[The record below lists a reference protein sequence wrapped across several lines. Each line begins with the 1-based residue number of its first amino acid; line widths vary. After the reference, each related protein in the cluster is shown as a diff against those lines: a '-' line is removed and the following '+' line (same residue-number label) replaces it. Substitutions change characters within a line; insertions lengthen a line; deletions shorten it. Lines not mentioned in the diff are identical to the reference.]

1 MAQSLQPV
9 TVYIKARE
17 KYFQRVQLCYDLI
30 SKPNQLSTFLQR
42 CKLLDDTFVKFE
54 AVNEQIEVLN
64 AAVDEKERV
73 DTLKVTKAFEELF
86 FQAKAY
92 EARIIEDKTAEAA
105 NASTHHETP
114 RVKLPTITVP
124 VFDGNITDFP
134 SWKSLFDELVHIPE
148 HLSSIQKFSYLK
160 TYLKGSALLSID
172 TIAFTSANYPLA
184 YKTLVDRYSKK
195 RALASH
201 FMNKLLDFQSLSKD
215 SGVSLRTFLDHF
227 HIVVESIR
235 SLGIVNLEDFI
246 LLHLGLRVLDPKTTL
261 EFEQDAKDKEFPTFS
276 DLVNFVKNK
285 VNILELNA
293 ESSTKPK
300 SIPSKMLM
308 TNVQPE
314 YSTPDTP
321 TLKHL
326 KCSVCQHNFHKLSFC
341 SKFKALP
348 PNQRFE
354 IVKNLKLCF
363 GCFSATHSSTECT
376 SKFSCQTTLSSVMM
390 TSPSYSTTDSSP
402 ASSPP
407 SPALSSSFNSP
418 STITA
423 SVPSTN
429 NILQHLISSYPKKLS
444 IFHLNAHSIRP
455 PVKYIEIKEIFAG
468 TPADIICITE
478 SWLDS
483 SISNAEVS
491 LQGYNLIRNDR
502 LGKRGGGVAIYLN
515 NAFSYKI
522 LSSSPSNYSA
532 SPEYLIIEVTISS
545 SKIMLAVVYHPPK
558 TGPLDD
564 FFDAIESHLPNY
576 NHRVVCGDFNCDLS
590 ITNSRSAQLRSLF
603 SDLNLHILPLLP
615 THHTATS
622 HTLLDLLVVGDEDSV
637 ITHGQL
643 PVGSSHHELI
653 YLILNI
659 FPPKHQPKFI
669 TARDFRRFDSEKF
682 SSAALAADWNS
693 VYSSSDVD
701 SKLSRF
707 NEIVLSLFDEFAPF
721 RTFKAKH
728 HSQPWFNNDI
738 REHIRIRDRA
748 KRRYARSGSSA
759 HLNLY
764 HETRNKVNQMI
775 RNAKQRHAYTLF
787 PANLPIKDFY
797 RNVKKLLPQDKD
809 SDILLDTNDLVE
821 AFSSAPQP
829 PNYIVDSTTS
839 HYTSLSP
846 PSIPSLEFHELTLSE
861 VCKFL
866 KKGNPSSMGYDQIP
880 LNYITRMLDIISP
893 VILHIFNQSISS
905 NTFPSIWKRAL
916 IRPIPKVKN
925 PTSASDYRP
934 ISLLCSLS
942 KVLERLVHNQVMSH
956 IGQHNLLNP
965 FQSGF
970 RSGHSTC
977 SALLK
982 VTDDIQFALDK
993 KRHPYWFSSTL
1004 ARHLI

>member
-1 MAQSLQPV
+1 
-9 TVYIKARE
+9 
-17 KYFQRVQLCYDLI
+17 
-30 SKPNQLSTFLQR
+30 
-42 CKLLDDTFVKFE
+42 
-54 AVNEQIEVLN
+54 
-64 AAVDEKERV
+64 
-73 DTLKVTKAFEELF
+73 
-86 FQAKAY
+86 
-92 EARIIEDKTAEAA
+92 
-105 NASTHHETP
+105 
-114 RVKLPTITVP
+114 
-124 VFDGNITDFP
+124 
-134 SWKSLFDELVHIPE
+134 
-148 HLSSIQKFSYLK
+148 
-160 TYLKGSALLSID
+160 
-172 TIAFTSANYPLA
+172 
-184 YKTLVDRYSKK
+184 
-195 RALASH
+195 
-201 FMNKLLDFQSLSKD
+201 
-215 SGVSLRTFLDHF
+215 
-227 HIVVESIR
+227 
-235 SLGIVNLEDFI
+235 
-246 LLHLGLRVLDPKTTL
+246 
-261 EFEQDAKDKEFPTFS
+261 
-276 DLVNFVKNK
+276 
-285 VNILELNA
+285 
-293 ESSTKPK
+293 
-300 SIPSKMLM
+300 
-308 TNVQPE
+308 
-314 YSTPDTP
+314 
-321 TLKHL
+321 
-326 KCSVCQHNFHKLSFC
+326 
-341 SKFKALP
+341 
-348 PNQRFE
+348 
-354 IVKNLKLCF
+354 
-363 GCFSATHSSTECT
+363 
-376 SKFSCQTTLSSVMM
+376 M

-407 SPALSSSFNSP
+407 SPALSSSPNSP
-418 STITA
+418 SSITA

-468 TPADIICITE
+468 TSADIICITE

-491 LQGYNLIRNDR
+491 LQGYKLI
-502 LGKRGGGVAIYLN
+502 
-515 NAFSYKI
+515 
-522 LSSSPSNYSA
+522 
-532 SPEYLIIEVTISS
+532 
-545 SKIMLAVVYHPPK
+545 H
-558 TGPLDD
+558 
-564 FFDAIESHLPNY
+564 
-576 NHRVVCGDFNCDLS
+576 
-590 ITNSRSAQLRSLF
+590 
-603 SDLNLHILPLLP
+603 LNLHILPLLP

-622 HTLLDLLVVGDEDSV
+622 HTHLDLLVVGDEASV

-993 KRHPYWFSSTL
+993 KKASILVLFDFSKAFDLVSHKILLAKLKMFGFGDGVVSWFRSYLSDRSQSVLDSKKKQSQWKPVISGVPQGSVLGPLLFSLFINDIHTCFRSCGFHLYADDLQLYISFDYNHYTQALTDLNNDIQLLVTWAKNHGLIINSLKTKALFICREGLRRTIADL
-1004 ARHLI
+1004 APKVETELVPFWKLKLVKLKLVKPKLVKLKLVKLKLVKLKLAKPKLVKLKLVKPKLVKLKLVKLKLVKPKLVKLKLVKLH

>member
-1 MAQSLQPV
+1 
-9 TVYIKARE
+9 
-17 KYFQRVQLCYDLI
+17 
-30 SKPNQLSTFLQR
+30 
-42 CKLLDDTFVKFE
+42 
-54 AVNEQIEVLN
+54 
-64 AAVDEKERV
+64 
-73 DTLKVTKAFEELF
+73 
-86 FQAKAY
+86 
-92 EARIIEDKTAEAA
+92 
-105 NASTHHETP
+105 
-114 RVKLPTITVP
+114 
-124 VFDGNITDFP
+124 
-134 SWKSLFDELVHIPE
+134 
-148 HLSSIQKFSYLK
+148 
-160 TYLKGSALLSID
+160 
-172 TIAFTSANYPLA
+172 
-184 YKTLVDRYSKK
+184 
-195 RALASH
+195 
-201 FMNKLLDFQSLSKD
+201 
-215 SGVSLRTFLDHF
+215 
-227 HIVVESIR
+227 
-235 SLGIVNLEDFI
+235 
-246 LLHLGLRVLDPKTTL
+246 
-261 EFEQDAKDKEFPTFS
+261 
-276 DLVNFVKNK
+276 
-285 VNILELNA
+285 
-293 ESSTKPK
+293 
-300 SIPSKMLM
+300 
-308 TNVQPE
+308 
-314 YSTPDTP
+314 
-321 TLKHL
+321 
-326 KCSVCQHNFHKLSFC
+326 
-341 SKFKALP
+341 
-348 PNQRFE
+348 
-354 IVKNLKLCF
+354 
-363 GCFSATHSSTECT
+363 
-376 SKFSCQTTLSSVMM
+376 MM
-390 TSPSYSTTDSSP
+390 TSPSYISTDSSP
-402 ASSPP
+402 ASSSP
-407 SPALSSSFNSP
+407 SPALSSSSNSP
-418 STITA
+418 PSITA

-429 NILQHLISSYPKKLS
+429 NILQHINSSYPKKLS

-455 PVKYIEIKEIFAG
+455 PVKYIEIKEIFSD
-468 TPADIICITE
+468 TSADIICITE

-483 SISNAEVS
+483 SISNSEVS

-532 SPEYLIIEVTISS
+532 SPEYLIIEATISS

-622 HTLLDLLVVGDEDSV
+622 HTLLDLLVVGDEASV

-748 KRRYARSGSSA
+748 KRRYARYGSSA

-846 PSIPSLEFHELTLSE
+846 PSIPPLEFHELTLSE

-880 LNYITRMLDIISP
+880 LNYITRMLDIVSP

-982 VTDDIQFALDK
+982 VIDDIQFALDK
-993 KRHPYWFSSTL
+993 KKASILVLFDFSKAFDLVSHKILLAKLKTFGFSDGVVSWFRSYLSDRSQSVLDSKKKQSQWKPVISGVPQGSVLGPLLFSLFINDIHTCF
-1004 ARHLI
+1004 RSCGFHLYADDLQLYISFDYNHYTQALTDLNNDIQLLVTWAKNHGLIINSLKTKALFICREGLRRTIADPAPKVERAVSDGLFAS